1 MASETRDAPALD
13 VLAISGLAKD
23 GPAVQAIQ
31 ATKMFLDGAVIAF
44 RNLNLEIKRQEILCI
59 VGPSGCGKTTLLR
72 SIAGLTGISTG
83 QLLVHGKPV
92 KGPPDGVAMVFQH
105 FGLLPWKTVYDNA
118 AFGVRM
124 NRVDEAT
131 VRERVTRYLDLVG
144 LSGFERSFPHQL
156 SGGMQQRVGLVRALA
171 MNPSIMLMDE
181 PFAALDAQTRETL
194 QEELLALMQRPEERK
209 AMVFITHSIDEALL
223 LADRIAVMT
232 ARPGKIDEIL
242 TSPFGWPRDLD
253 SVQRNPQFAEMRAY
267 IRGKLKAPAPA
278 VRAGAG
284 KETA

>member
-1 MASETRDAPALD
+1 MAAESSE
-13 VLAISGLAKD
+13 I
-23 GPAVQAIQ
+23 PAVQAIQ
-31 ATKMFLDGAVIAF
+31 ATKMFLDGAVIAY
-44 RNLNLEIKRQEILCI
+44 RNLNLEIRSKEILCI

-72 SIAGLTGISTG
+72 SIAGLTDLSTG

-105 FGLLPWKTVYDNA
+105 FGLLPWKTVYDNG
-118 AFGVRM
+118 AFGLRM
-124 NRVDEAT
+124 NGADEKT
-131 VRERVTRYLDLVG
+131 VKERVTRYLDLVG
-144 LSGFERSFPHQL
+144 LKGFEGSFPHQL

-223 LADRIAVMT
+223 LADRIAIMT

-242 TSPFGWPRDLD
+242 PSPFGWPRDLD

-267 IRGKLKAPAPA
+267 IRSKLKAPTNLNAA
-278 VRAGAG
+278 VPMKAAAAR
-284 KETA
+284 ETT